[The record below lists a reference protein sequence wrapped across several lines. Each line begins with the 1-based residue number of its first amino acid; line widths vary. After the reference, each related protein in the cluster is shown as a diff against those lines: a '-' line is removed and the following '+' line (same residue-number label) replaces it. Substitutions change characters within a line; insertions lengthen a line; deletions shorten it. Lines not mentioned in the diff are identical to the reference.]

1 MASTPEAKAKSAV
14 KKLLLRL
21 GYELGIDYALM
32 SNAAG
37 GVGFSTGRA
46 DSTLYWRATHNL
58 AAIPVELEVKAKDN
72 YPTPR
77 QKIMLEAAHKAGAHA
92 LVIWG
97 DRQAD
102 LDYLER
108 FLTTLTHHT
117 EPVLKLG
124 KAK

>member
-1 MASTPEAKAKSAV
+1 MASTPEAKAKHAV
-14 KKLLLRL
+14 KALLRRL
-21 GYELGIDYALM
+21 GYELGINYVLM
-32 SNAAG
+32 PNAAG
-37 GVGFSTGRA
+37 GVGFATGRA
-46 DSTLYWRATHNL
+46 DSTLYWRINPNM

-97 DRQAD
+97 DRKAD

-108 FLTTLTHHT
+108 FLTTLTHST